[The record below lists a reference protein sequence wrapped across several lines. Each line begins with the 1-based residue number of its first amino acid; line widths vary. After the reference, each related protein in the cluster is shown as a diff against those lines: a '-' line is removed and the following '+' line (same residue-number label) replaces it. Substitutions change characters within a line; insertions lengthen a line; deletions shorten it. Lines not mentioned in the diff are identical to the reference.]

1 MLKLPTLGDMDRSSG
16 LRIFLCTQPTDMRRG
31 FDRLAETVRAS
42 LAQDPLGGSLFVF
55 RSRGGDRLK
64 ILYWD
69 RDGFAL
75 WYKRLEEGTFRF
87 PHVRDGVTSVEVRAS
102 ELAMLLEGID
112 LRSVKRVKRYEPA
125 AAASP
130 AGG

>member
-1 MLKLPTLGDMDRSSG
+1 MLSLPSLNQLDGACPV
-16 LRIFLCTQPTDMRRG
+16 RIFLCLAPADMRRG
-31 FDRLAETVRAS
+31 FDRLAQDVRQV
-42 LAQDPLGGSLFVF
+42 LGQDPLGGHLFLF

-87 PHVRDGVTSVEVRAS
+87 PRPAGGQAGLEVKAS

-112 LRSVKRVKRYEPA
+112 LRSVKRRKRFALPPA
-125 AAASP
+125 
-130 AGG
+130 